1 MKIKRHAKILEILDQ
16 HAIETQEEL
25 AEKLKEAGFD
35 ITQATIS
42 RDIKEMK
49 LVKMMDASG
58 RYRYSKYRDDSV
70 PVNERMMNVFRE
82 AVTHIDYAG
91 NIVVVKTL
99 SGMAHAAAVTVDLTE
114 WSEIVGCLAGD
125 DTIFILVKTEQ
136 TAMELVS
143 NLKKYIK

>member
-58 RYRYSKYRDDSV
+58 RYRYSKYRDEAV

-125 DTIFILVKTEQ
+125 DTIFILLKTEQ

>member
-49 LVKMMDASG
+49 LVKMMDAGG
-58 RYRYSKYRDDSV
+58 RYRYSKYRDEAI

-125 DTIFILVKTEQ
+125 DTIFILLKTEQ
-136 TAMELVS
+136 TAMELVA